1 MDVYAEKTSENSSFC
16 TSEITLPNRAKICC
30 APKTDATLSSISI
43 SLKFIHFG
51 LGFYKHFNILKNVCN
66 RSSCHKF
73 LAIELNRFFTKE
85 IYVQGRLALN
95 FGKNHPSVQIL

>member
-1 MDVYAEKTSENSSFC
+1 M
-16 TSEITLPNRAKICC
+16 
-30 APKTDATLSSISI
+30 
-43 SLKFIHFG
+43 
-51 LGFYKHFNILKNVCN
+51 KNVCN

-95 FGKNHPSVQIL
+95 FGKNHPSVQILWNFEFFLQSAVLLHIPRYSSFEPNSAS